1 MWKIGLMAPDDKVKV
16 LFICIRNSGRSQIAE
31 AYLKKI
37 GGDRF
42 EVESAG
48 YNPGPISSLIVK
60 VMEEDGFDL
69 SGTKSKSAWDFF
81 REGRFYNYV
90 ITVCDRAH
98 EEECPIFPK
107 PFLQLNWPYPD
118 PESFTGTDEEK
129 LEQARKLR
137 DLIKARVGQFVEDI
151 DKS

>member
-1 MWKIGLMAPDDKVKV
+1 MVSGNNKIKV

-37 GGDRF
+37 GRERF

-48 YNPGPISSLIVK
+48 YKPEPINPLVLK

-69 SGTKSKSAWDFF
+69 SSSKPQSVWDLF
-81 REGRFYNYV
+81 REGRFYQYI

-98 EEECPIFPK
+98 EEECPLFPK
-107 PFLQLNWPYPD
+107 PFLQLHWPYPD
-118 PESFTGTDEEK
+118 PETFTGSEEEK
-129 LEQARKLR
+129 LEQARELR
-137 DLIKARVGQFVEDI
+137 DLIMKRIEQFVEDI
-151 DKS
+151 DNS